1 MQICRGILRIT
12 KVGGFG
18 EIDIS
23 IILLKRK
30 VKKLEIID
38 IAKGQFGN
46 GTKKVLEKYGDFF
59 EEYFSTL
66 EDREIFLRN
75 IDSVLE
81 KTDKELTEKNISFLS
96 EKLREIFPLIERFI
110 NNAPVPGA
118 IFFVGLNN
126 FDGHGLIINGKPFAF
141 FNMTRMNEMLKNKN
155 FEVNIHLLH
164 ELFHALHYFFSPD
177 FYMKNYK
184 NIEHKYFKRM
194 IAEGVATYFSMV
206 SSKSDF
212 GKAAW
217 FGLLEEEQVKKWIE
231 VCKSKKKEIQE
242 LLENSIRENR
252 FDSSLE
258 SILFYVPGFSTEDLT
273 KGRLGYYYGAKIVE
287 TAARKEGEQNIL
299 SLPYAKF
306 RDYAAEYF
314 EE

>member
-1 MQICRGILRIT
+1 M
-12 KVGGFG
+12 K
-18 EIDIS
+18 
-23 IILLKRK
+23 
-30 VKKLEIID
+30 IID
-38 IAKGQFGN
+38 IAKEQFESGAE
-46 GTKKVLEKYGDFF
+46 KVLEKYGDFF

-66 EDREIFLRN
+66 EDREAFMRN

-96 EKLREIFPLIERFI
+96 EKLGETVQLIEKFA

-141 FNMTRMNEMLKNKN
+141 FNMTRMNEVLKNKN
-155 FEVNIHLLH
+155 FDTGIHLLH
-164 ELFHALHYFFSPD
+164 ELFHAVHYFLSPE

-184 NIEHKYFKRM
+184 TVEHRYFKRM

-206 SSKSDF
+206 SGKSDF

-217 FGLLEEEQVKKWIE
+217 FGLLDEKQVEKWIE
-231 VCKSKKKEIQE
+231 VCESKKKEIGE
-242 LLENSIRENR
+242 LLKNSIKENR
-252 FDSSLE
+252 FDSFLE
-258 SILFYVPGFSTEDLT
+258 SVLFYVPGLSAEDLP

-287 TAARKEGEQNIL
+287 TAARKEGVQNTL
-299 SLPYAKF
+299 SFPYAKF

-314 EE
+314 EEARSKAH